1 MHRRR
6 YRINEALRIA
16 AERKAPGRRATG
28 CNSRSGNA
36 AIGGEAQRIVD
47 AISTAVH

>member
-1 MHRRR
+1 VHRRR
-6 YRINEALRIA
+6 NSVNEALCIG
-16 AERKAPGRRATG
+16 AERKAPRRRATG